1 MYMYIYMSTCTYIYI
16 YTYHLGFIMCTDMYS
31 YTHACITLR
40 LVHRILYSDASRRI
54 NVLSVAMDMFWGSE
68 LVFDVNASIST

>member
-1 MYMYIYMSTCTYIYI
+1 MYIYIYI
-16 YTYHLGFIMCTDMYS
+16 YTYHIGFIMCTDMYS
-31 YTHACITLR
+31 DTHACITLR

-54 NVLSVAMDMFWGSE
+54 NVWSVAMDMFWGSE